1 MRRLLSLHNPLWLP
15 LGLVLWS
22 IWFVALYGGLSVAC
36 QLAPPAAQQGART
49 PLNLTLLLG
58 SLLTAALLGWLTWLF
73 WRAARRARE
82 DGDRHYVAST
92 AAAVNLVA
100 LLAVLFITLP
110 ILWMPP
116 CL

>member
-1 MRRLLSLHNPLWLP
+1 MRRLLSPHNPIHLP
-15 LGLVLWS
+15 LGLVIWS
-22 IWFVALYGGLSVAC
+22 LWFVALYGGLSVAC
-36 QLAPPAAQQGART
+36 QVVPPSPDAGAWT
-49 PLNLTLLLG
+49 GLNLTLLLG
-58 SLLTAALLGWLTWLF
+58 SLFTAAMLSGLTGLF
-73 WRAARRARE
+73 WRAAKRAKK
-82 DGDRHYVAST
+82 DGDAHYVAAT